1 MTAAERCMLLL
12 CSTLGDESAR
22 PLSVARFR
30 DLGRMARAFGSGGA
44 DPLRE
49 LGEQDLVRLGCRGE
63 EASRVL
69 ALLSRERQ
77 LDAFLL
83 RAERA
88 GVHPL
93 TRLDPAYPVRLRG
106 VLGEACPPILFWKG
120 NPALLQQTCIS
131 VVGSRELRPDNR
143 TFAET
148 AGRLIAESGFCL
160 CSGGAKGA
168 DRTAADACL
177 RAGGRTLIF
186 PAVSLLTLDP
196 GENTLYLCEDDYD
209 AQFSAQRA
217 LSRNRLIHAMGEK
230 TLVAQTSFEIG
241 GTWQGTEE
249 NLRRGYSPVFIYD
262 DGTPGTAALCE
273 RGAVPV
279 RELHSLALLEADQLF
294 FG

>member
-148 AGRLIAESGFCL
+148 AGRLIAESGYTKFPPRL
-160 CSGGAKGA
+160 PEQPIFYPVLNEEYAVEIASGWNAKFKWNSAPWKSVQTRMNSAIKCQDQCG
-168 DRTAADACL
+168 
-177 RAGGRTLIF
+177 
-186 PAVSLLTLDP
+186 S
-196 GENTLYLCEDDYD
+196 
-209 AQFSAQRA
+209 FSRVGCQ
-217 LSRNRLIHAMGEK
+217 
-230 TLVAQTSFEIG
+230 
-241 GTWQGTEE
+241 
-249 NLRRGYSPVFIYD
+249 
-262 DGTPGTAALCE
+262 
-273 RGAVPV
+273 
-279 RELHSLALLEADQLF
+279 
-294 FG
+294 